1 MIIGNPSA
9 WLVKFQDIHEKV
21 LHVIQDVWPDCAR
34 RFHADALENLI
45 TDQLALMLQR
55 DPRSRGNWRVDPQH
69 KLLDSNP
76 VGGVVTKGFIDFVV
90 FFDLNQENYIAY
102 ECKRLNVLF
111 PSGFQTLAGTYV
123 DEGVMR
129 YVSAQYA
136 QELPFGV
143 MIGYVLDSNVPKA
156 VAAVKKQIKNKSRQL
171 HCNSTSPIKNL
182 PPVSFII
189 RFKSDHLR
197 LNGKI
202 EVQHL
207 LLPLSP

>member
-1 MIIGNPSA
+1 VTIGNPST
-9 WLVKFQDIHEKV
+9 WLVKFQDIHDKV
-21 LHVIQDVWPDCAR
+21 LHVISDVWPDCAR
-34 RFHADALENLI
+34 RFHSHTLENQI

-55 DPRSRGNWRVDPQH
+55 DPRSRGDWRVEPQH
-69 KLLDSNP
+69 KLLDSDQA
-76 VGGVVTKGFIDFVV
+76 GDVVTKGFIDFVV
-90 FFDLNQENYIAY
+90 IFDLNQENYIAY

-111 PSGFQTLAGTYV
+111 PSGFQTLADKYV

-143 MIGYVLDSNVPKA
+143 MIGYVFDSNAPNA
-156 VAAVKKQIKNKSRQL
+156 FTAVKSQIQNKASRLQ
-171 HCNSTSPIKNL
+171 CMSKSPVNNL

-189 RFKSDHLR
+189 RFTTGHSR
-197 LNGKI
+197 PSGKI

-207 LLPLSP
+207 LLPLST

>member
-9 WLVKFQDIHEKV
+9 WLVKFQDVHEKV
-21 LHVIQDVWPDCAR
+21 LHVIKDVWPDCAR
-34 RFHADALENLI
+34 RFHANSLENRI
-45 TDQLALMLQR
+45 TDQLALMLRR
-55 DPRSRGNWRVDPQH
+55 DPSSRGNWRVIPQL
-69 KLLDSNP
+69 KLLDSDLK
-76 VGGVVTKGFIDFVV
+76 GDVVTKGFIDFVV
-90 FFDLNQENYIAY
+90 IFDLNQENYIAY

-143 MIGYVLDSNVPKA
+143 MIGYVLDSNVPHA
-156 VAAVKKQIKNKSRQL
+156 VTAVKNQIKNKSKRL
-171 HCNSTSPIKNL
+171 HCISESPISNL
-182 PPVSFII
+182 LPVSFII

-197 LNGKI
+197 PNGKI
-202 EVQHL
+202 EIQHL

>member
-9 WLVKFQDIHEKV
+9 WLVKFQDVHEKV
-21 LHVIQDVWPDCAR
+21 LHVIKDVWPDCAR
-34 RFHADALENLI
+34 RFHADALENRI

-55 DPRSRGNWRVDPQH
+55 DPRSRDDWCVVPQF
-69 KLLDSNP
+69 KLLDSDST
-76 VGGVVTKGFIDFVV
+76 GDVVTKGFIDFVV
-90 FFDLNQENYIAY
+90 IFDLNQENYIAY

-111 PSGFQTLAGTYV
+111 LSGFQTLAGKYV
-123 DEGVMR
+123 NEGVMR

-143 MIGYVLDSNVPKA
+143 MIGYVLDSNVPNA
-156 VAAVKKQIKNKSRQL
+156 VTAVKNQIKNKSNGL
-171 HCNSTSPIKNL
+171 HCSCASPIKNL

-197 LNGKI
+197 PNGKI

>member
-1 MIIGNPSA
+1 MIIGDPSA

-34 RFHADALENLI
+34 RFHADALENRI
-45 TDQLALMLQR
+45 TDQLALMMQR
-55 DPRSRGNWRVDPQH
+55 DPSSRGNWRIEPQH
-69 KLLDSNP
+69 KLLDSDQK
-76 VGGVVTKGFIDFVV
+76 GDVVTKGFIDFTVI
-90 FFDLNQENYIAY
+90 FDLNQENYIAY
-102 ECKRLNVLF
+102 ECKRLNVSF
-111 PSGFQTLAGTYV
+111 TSGFQTLADKYV
-123 DEGVMR
+123 NEGVMR
-129 YVSAQYA
+129 YVAAQYA
-136 QELPFGV
+136 QNLPLGV

-156 VAAVKKQIKNKSRQL
+156 VTAVKNQIKNKSKRL
-171 HCNSTSPIKNL
+171 HCNSASPIKNL
-182 PPVSFII
+182 PPLSFII